1 MATIV
6 LQEMDEE
13 HKKLIDGLAQY
24 IIIVASKY
32 PGMNSDPVKTV
43 PKMMQAML
51 QAPIMFAM
59 MNIQDDPKRED
70 LYASL
75 MQNEIKFLKTKWDWD
90 KVKIDA
96 KRIPKGP
103 IL

>member
-1 MATIV
+1 MIV

-13 HKKLIDGLAQY
+13 HKKLVYELAQH
-24 IIIVASKY
+24 IIIVASKF
-32 PGMNSDPVKTV
+32 PGMNSDPIKTV

-51 QAPIMFAM
+51 QAPIMFAE
-59 MNIQDDPKRED
+59 MNIENEPKCED
-70 LYASL
+70 LFASL
-75 MQNEIKFLKTKWDWD
+75 VQNELKFLKTKWDWD
-90 KVKIDA
+90 KMKIEL